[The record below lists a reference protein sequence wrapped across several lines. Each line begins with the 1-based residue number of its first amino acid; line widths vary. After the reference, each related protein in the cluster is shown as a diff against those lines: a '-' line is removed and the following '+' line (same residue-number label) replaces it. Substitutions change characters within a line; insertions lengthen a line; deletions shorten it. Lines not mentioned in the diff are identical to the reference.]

1 MTSTDEKLTAL
12 DRAITLGL
20 NRIHDEAIVRLRSM
34 AKSTGQRTRADRIAT
49 AKAPPLLRAS
59 QLGQGEHGRRL

>member
-1 MTSTDEKLTAL
+1 MMTINEKLAAL

-20 NRIHDEAIVRLRSM
+20 NRIHDEAIARLRSM

-59 QLGQGEHGRRL
+59 QLGQGEPVRRL